1 MLALCHDLK
10 AADYAQNYAGIIF
23 SGLLLIVVRP
33 HYLHENS
40 GMETKAADYAGII
53 FSGLLLIVVRPHYLH
68 ENSGMET
75 IHTGWL
81 VLTNLA
87 L

>member
-1 MLALCHDLK
+1 MPLAYTRLLEHSHIVLALRHDLK
-10 AADYAQNYAGIIF
+10 
-23 SGLLLIVVRP
+23 
-33 HYLHENS
+33 
-40 GMETKAADYAGII
+40 I

-81 VLTNLA
+81 VLTSLCQS
-87 L
+87 LGHKF